1 MKKNRPFS
9 VCILVLMSFF
19 IFPANSW
26 AQESSPDF
34 LHMKGTLLTH
44 QFADKEDSLSAREII
59 ELRNEKG
66 LPVWFGRE
74 IQKVVCLTGV
84 CRMIHLWLFWD
95 CAGNFLGVQILEKE
109 PLTKTDHNEF
119 KIEDYRKLN
128 LILSDSTS
136 VLKNLKQE
144 ELIIIPEKKSGLI
157 DASSGATQ
165 PFLQD
170 YLVKNAAFTCYCL
183 WHTVYG
189 NTLTE
194 IHQIISQRIDEAYL
208 KLLFDQTDI
217 RYNIQAI
224 GFLRKHPAYSQFS
237 SEIINKIK
245 SKDENLSWR
254 ALSYFDKD
262 RLESE
267 KIQKELV
274 LIFDEMAP
282 QRQSEFIWKLADI
295 GKVNDEVILVML
307 QKFEEQQISTSL
319 IGYVYRL
326 IKTDNLANPAITAKL
341 KSFLAHENLYVRNI
355 TERLLSGQ

>member
-1 MKKNRPFS
+1 MKNIPSLF
-9 VCILVLMSFF
+9 ILVMMSFLLCT
-19 IFPANSW
+19 ANSI
-26 AQESSPDF
+26 AQQANTDF
-34 LHMKGTLLTH
+34 LNMKGTLIKH
-44 QFADKEDSLSAREII
+44 AFVDMEDTLSAREII

-66 LPVWFGRE
+66 LTVWFGRE

-95 CAGNFLGVQILEKE
+95 CAGNYLGLRLLEKE

-119 KIEDYRKLN
+119 RVEDYRKLDM
-128 LILSDSTS
+128 ILSDSTS
-136 VLKNLKQE
+136 VLKKLKQE
-144 ELIIIPEKKSGLI
+144 ELIILPEKKSGLT

-183 WHTVYG
+183 WHTIYG

-194 IHQIISQRIDEAYL
+194 INRIIEQRIDAAYL
-208 KLLFDQTDI
+208 QLLFDQTDA

-224 GFLRKHPAYSQFS
+224 GVVRKHPAYSGLYPRV
-237 SEIINKIK
+237 IDKIK

-254 ALSYFDKD
+254 ALSFFDKN
-262 RLESE
+262 RLESG
-267 KIQKELV
+267 KIQKEIVLV
-274 LIFDEMAP
+274 FDEMAP
-282 QRQSEFIWKLADI
+282 QRQSEFIWKLSEVA
-295 GKVNDEVILVML
+295 KVNNDVILVLL

-326 IKTDNLANPAITAKL
+326 IKTDNMANPAITAKL
-341 KSFLAHENLYVRNI
+341 KSFLTHENFYVRNI
-355 TERLLSGQ
+355 TERLLSEQ

>member
-1 MKKNRPFS
+1 MKSIPLYS
-9 VCILVLMSFF
+9 LCILVTMTFF
-19 IFPANSW
+19 LFPANSD
-26 AQESSPDF
+26 AQQSNTDF
-34 LHMKGTLLTH
+34 LNMKGTLIKH
-44 QFADKEDSLSAREII
+44 PFVDKEDTLSSREIS

-66 LPVWFGRE
+66 LTIWFGRE

-95 CAGNFLGVQILEKE
+95 CAGNYLGIQLLEKE

-119 KIEDYRKLN
+119 RIEDYKKLDM
-128 LILSDSTS
+128 ILSDSTS
-136 VLKNLKQE
+136 VLKKLKQE
-144 ELIIIPEKKSGLI
+144 ELIILPVKKPGLI

-183 WHTVYG
+183 WHTIYG

-194 IHQIISQRIDEAYL
+194 IHQIIEQRVDEAYL
-208 KLLFDQTDI
+208 KLLFDQTDT

-224 GFLRKHPAYSQFS
+224 GIIRKHPEYSQFYNRV
-237 SEIINKIK
+237 IDKIK

-254 ALSYFDKD
+254 ALSFFDKN
-262 RLESE
+262 RIGSE

-274 LIFDEMAP
+274 LIFDEMSP
-282 QRQSEFIWKLADI
+282 QRQSEFIWKLSEVA
-295 GKVNDEVILVML
+295 KVNDDVILVLL
-307 QKFEEQQISTSL
+307 QKFENQQISTSL

-326 IKTDNLANPAITAKL
+326 IKTDNLANPAVTAKL
-341 KSFLAHENLYVRNI
+341 KSFLTHENLYVRNI
-355 TERLLSGQ
+355 TERLLAGQ